1 MAADFPSLV
10 SLACHDLRTPLA
22 TVQGFAK
29 TLLRLEELD
38 REKTARYL
46 GLIDA
51 ATDELVELL
60 DLVSLAAR
68 IEGGRYNP
76 VVREASSLE
85 LAPVGA
91 TGAGATVSVDPPAVA
106 SALRSLAR
114 AAARH
119 GGVEV
124 SVSVEGTRVS
134 FEPVVAGAAPVVL
147 GEEQKDLGA
156 AVAVRV
162 LRALGA
168 ELALAGERL
177 TVTLPTPASV

>member
-29 TLLRLEELD
+29 TMLRAEELD
-38 REKTARYL
+38 AEKRSRYL

-51 ATDELVELL
+51 ASDELVVLL
-60 DLVSLAAR
+60 DLLSIAAR
-68 IEGGRYNP
+68 IEDGRYDP
-76 VVREASSLE
+76 VLHEADSLA
-85 LAPVGA
+85 LAPEGA
-91 TGAGATVSVDPPAVA
+91 SGTGATVNVDPEAVA
-106 SALRSLAR
+106 GALRSLAR

-124 SVSVEGTRVS
+124 STSVDGPRIS
-134 FEPVVAGAAPVVL
+134 IEPVAAAAAPIVL

-156 AVAVRV
+156 AVAVRL

-168 ELALAGERL
+168 DVTVEGARL
-177 TVTLPTPASV
+177 TVTLPA

>member
-1 MAADFPSLV
+1 MATDFPSLV

-38 REKTARYL
+38 GEKAARYL
-46 GLIDA
+46 GLIDSA
-51 ATDELVELL
+51 SDELVELL

-68 IEGGRYNP
+68 IESGHYDP
-76 VVREASSLE
+76 VVREADSLE
-85 LAPVGA
+85 LAPEGA
-91 TGAGATVSVDPPAVA
+91 SGTGATVSVDPEAVA
-106 SALRSLAR
+106 TALGSLAR

-124 SVSVEGTRVS
+124 STTVDGPRISI
-134 FEPVVAGAAPVVL
+134 EPVVAEAARVVL

-156 AVAVRV
+156 AVAVRL
-162 LRALGA
+162 LRALGG
-168 ELALAGERL
+168 ELTLAGERL
-177 TVTLPTPASV
+177 TVTLPT

>member
-29 TLLRLEELD
+29 TLLKLEELD
-38 REKTARYL
+38 DEKLTRYL

-51 ATDELVELL
+51 ASDELVALL
-60 DLVSLAAR
+60 DLLSLAAR
-68 IEGGRYNP
+68 IEGGRYDP
-76 VVREASSLE
+76 VVREADSLE
-85 LAPVGA
+85 LAPEGA
-91 TGAGATVSVDPPAVA
+91 SGTGATVSVDPEAV
-106 SALRSLAR
+106 SKALAALAR

-124 SVSVEGTRVS
+124 STSVDGPRVS
-134 FEPVVAGAAPVVL
+134 IEPVVAEAAPVVL
-147 GEEQKDLGA
+147 GQEQRDLGA
-156 AVAVRV
+156 AVGMMA

-168 ELALAGERL
+168 EATLDGERL
-177 TVTLPTPASV
+177 TVTLPA

>member
-38 REKTARYL
+38 GEKAARYV

-51 ATDELVELL
+51 ASDELVGLL

-68 IEGGRYNP
+68 IEAGRYDP
-76 VVREASSLE
+76 VVREIDSLQVAPEGAS
-85 LAPVGA
+85 G
-91 TGAGATVSVDPPAVA
+91 TGATVIVEPEAVA
-106 SALRSLAR
+106 RALRSLVR

-119 GGVEV
+119 GDVEV
-124 SVSVEGTRVS
+124 SVTVEGPRVS
-134 FEPVVAGAAPVVL
+134 IEPVVAEAAPVVL
-147 GEEQKDLGA
+147 GVEQKDLGA
-156 AVAVRV
+156 AVAVRLV
-162 LRALGA
+162 RALGG
-168 ELALAGERL
+168 ELTLEGERL
-177 TVTLPTPASV
+177 TVTLPS

>member
-1 MAADFPSLV
+1 VAADFPSLV

-29 TLLRLEELD
+29 TMLRTDELEE
-38 REKTARYL
+38 EKRSRYL

-51 ATDELVELL
+51 ASDELVVLL
-60 DLVSLAAR
+60 DLLSLAAR
-68 IEGGRYNP
+68 IESGRYEP
-76 VVREASSLE
+76 VLHEADSFA
-85 LAPVGA
+85 LAPEGA
-91 TGAGATVSVDPPAVA
+91 TGTGATVTVDPEAVA
-106 SALRSLAR
+106 AALRSLAR

-124 SVSVEGTRVS
+124 STSVDGPRISIV
-134 FEPVVAGAAPVVL
+134 PVAAGAGPVVL

-162 LRALGA
+162 LRALDAGVT
-168 ELALAGERL
+168 LDGERL
-177 TVTLPTPASV
+177 TVTLPTSA